1 MSTPIGSSVKLDV
14 GCGAATGNGLGA
26 SSTFTSGVPSSS
38 QNCSASGKYELH
50 SGQRFN
56 QLAPGRSYT
65 ILKTE
70 P

>member
-1 MSTPIGSSVKLDV
+1 MSTPMGNSVRFDFGRGSRKGD
-14 GCGAATGNGLGA
+14 GLGA

-56 QLAPGRSYT
+56 QLAPARSYT